1 MFKASSE
8 FARASDE
15 AKSALLAALTR
26 RTYANNEVVYLQE
39 DDAQQL
45 YFVVSGH
52 IRLSYVRDDGS
63 AILYAILPPGDS
75 FGELGIF
82 DGGVHCDMAMG
93 IGNAVVGSVSAR
105 KFSALCERFPNLQ
118 KCIALL
124 VAQRYRSYIELTRM
138 MSIKTLQGRVAQAL
152 LGLADGLGTEA
163 IHCGRKVPSVGP
175 VVSQSDLGLMA
186 RGARNSVNRILK
198 IWERAGWL
206 AIKDRSILIVNRAA
220 IEASA
225 LRSATSQMV

>member
-1 MFKASSE
+1 
-8 FARASDE
+8 
-15 AKSALLAALTR
+15 
-26 RTYANNEVVYLQE
+26 
-39 DDAQQL
+39 
-45 YFVVSGH
+45 
-52 IRLSYVRDDGS
+52 
-63 AILYAILPPGDS
+63 
-75 FGELGIF
+75 
-82 DGGVHCDMAMG
+82 
-93 IGNAVVGSVSAR
+93 
-105 KFSALCERFPNLQ
+105 
-118 KCIALL
+118 
-124 VAQRYRSYIELTRM
+124 M

-225 LRSATSQMV
+225 IERDR

>member
-1 MFKASSE
+1 MSGMTVLRSSMRS
-8 FARASDE
+8 FRP
-15 AKSALLAALTR
+15 
-26 RTYANNEVVYLQE
+26 AN
-39 DDAQQL
+39 
-45 YFVVSGH
+45 
-52 IRLSYVRDDGS
+52 
-63 AILYAILPPGDS
+63 S

-225 LRSATSQMV
+225 IERDR

>member
-8 FARASDE
+8 FARACDE
-15 AKSALLAALTR
+15 AKRALLAALTR

-39 DDAQQL
+39 DEAQQL

-52 IRLSYVRDDGS
+52 IRLSYVMDDGS

-105 KFSALCERFPNLQ
+105 KFSALCERLPNLQ

-152 LGLADGLGTEA
+152 LWLADGLGTEA
-163 IHCGRKVPSVGP
+163 IHCGRKVPCVGP

-186 RGARNSVNRILK
+186 RGARNCVNRILK

-220 IEASA
+220 IETSA
-225 LRSATSQMV
+225 IEQDR

>member
-39 DDAQQL
+39 DEAQQL

-63 AILYAILPPGDS
+63 AILYAILPPGEQLRRTRHLRRRCPLRHGHGDRECR
-75 FGELGIF
+75 GRQRLGQEVQRPVRALPKPAK
-82 DGGVHCDMAMG
+82 VHRPAG
-93 IGNAVVGSVSAR
+93 RAALPVVYRIDPHDEHQDTAR
-105 KFSALCERFPNLQ
+105 ARG
-118 KCIALL
+118 A
-124 VAQRYRSYIELTRM
+124 
-138 MSIKTLQGRVAQAL
+138 
-152 LGLADGLGTEA
+152 GTSGA
-163 IHCGRKVPSVGP
+163 RRRARDRGHCGRKVPSVGP

>member
-15 AKSALLAALTR
+15 AMSALLAALTR

-152 LGLADGLGTEA
+152 LG
-163 IHCGRKVPSVGP
+163 RRR
-175 VVSQSDLGLMA
+175 A
-186 RGARNSVNRILK
+186 R
-198 IWERAGWL
+198 
-206 AIKDRSILIVNRAA
+206 DRGHSLRPQG
-220 IEASA
+220 A
-225 LRSATSQMV
+225 LRWAGGFAV